1 MSEKRRYNMAAMK
14 NINFDHLACSQIL
27 PEARDAMLPFL
38 SEDIGNPLSKHMFG
52 AKPKAAVEEARS
64 YVAGLI
70 NAGPDEI
77 VFTSC
82 GSESNNLAVKGIAAA
97 YAKKGKHIIASP
109 IEHHSILHPLK
120 NLERQGYKISWL
132 GVDEKGSV
140 NPQEVAELIKDDTIL
155 ITVTSGSNEIG
166 TLEPV
171 KEIGKIA
178 REKAV
183 CFHTDAVACA
193 GFIPIDVKELNVDL
207 LSVAGN
213 VFYGPQGIA
222 ALYIR
227 KGTRITPL
235 IEGGIQE
242 GGLRAGTHNVAG
254 IVGMGV
260 AAKFAKEKLEE
271 RKKYLLDLREKLIE
285 GVLNKMPDCFLTGE
299 RVNRLPNHASFCIKY
314 IEGESILLRLNFL
327 GIAGTSGSTCSSEA
341 LKVSSVLDA
350 IGIDPIWVQGS
361 VVFTLGIDNSVEDVN
376 FLLQNF
382 PGLVET
388 LRMMSPISKVSD
400 LDKFRAKKT

>member
-1 MSEKRRYNMAAMK
+1 MAAMK

-260 AAKFAKEKLEE
+260 AWIFGMEKAWEEIHRGADMRIPKIYKFIIKYVTPLFLILILGAWFIQEGIPVISMKNISTADKPYVFATRIGLVLLFAGLALLVKIAWSK
-271 RKKYLLDLREKLIE
+271 RKKNYR
-285 GVLNKMPDCFLTGE
+285 
-299 RVNRLPNHASFCIKY
+299 
-314 IEGESILLRLNFL
+314 
-327 GIAGTSGSTCSSEA
+327 
-341 LKVSSVLDA
+341 
-350 IGIDPIWVQGS
+350 
-361 VVFTLGIDNSVEDVN
+361 
-376 FLLQNF
+376 
-382 PGLVET
+382 
-388 LRMMSPISKVSD
+388 
-400 LDKFRAKKT
+400 